1 MTPAPGRRYCPPPDA
16 GAFQQTLRSPTV
28 VAFNVVAF
36 LFVLFHSITWFNLG
50 PKAMAV
56 RVRGKRIPDLFL
68 AAPNYVVWVV
78 VSGVIAWLVLR
89 T

>member
-1 MTPAPGRRYCPPPDA
+1 
-16 GAFQQTLRSPTV
+16 
-28 VAFNVVAF
+28 VAF